1 MVKGY
6 VDEYRDGKKKRPLL
20 RYTGGRR
27 MRMDKS
33 MKLLIVQTML
43 EMKLVDTEGKKGRMP
58 NNKIKELAEKTVQ
71 GNVGSLQTVISKW
84 NRSGELKQLVEEI
97 IAKGGF
103 REIKK
108 RVSWSKL
115 DEEIANSVK
124 KLDKKGKS
132 RKETYRILGDK
143 FGTSPSSIR
152 VRISKLMKRGLVKR
166 KMSPP
171 QKKEPE
177 EKEGGGNLTEF
188 AVSLLKGYKLK
199 IEIQLEEK

>member
-1 MVKGY
+1 
-6 VDEYRDGKKKRPLL
+6 
-20 RYTGGRR
+20 

-43 EMKLVDTEGKKGRMP
+43 ELKLVDKEGKKGRMP

-71 GNVGSLQTVISKW
+71 GNVGSLQTIISKW
-84 NRSGELKQLVEEI
+84 NRSGELKQLVKEI
-97 IAKGGF
+97 VAKGGF
-103 REIKK
+103 REVKE
-108 RVSWSKL
+108 RVDWSKL

-132 RKETYRILGDK
+132 RKETYRILGDN

-152 VRISKLMKRGLVKR
+152 LRVSKLMDEGLVKR
-166 KMSPP
+166 IHKRSPP
-171 QKKEPE
+171 EEEEPE
-177 EKEGGGNLTEF
+177 KGGNLTEF
-188 AVSLLKGYKLK
+188 FVSLLKGYKLK